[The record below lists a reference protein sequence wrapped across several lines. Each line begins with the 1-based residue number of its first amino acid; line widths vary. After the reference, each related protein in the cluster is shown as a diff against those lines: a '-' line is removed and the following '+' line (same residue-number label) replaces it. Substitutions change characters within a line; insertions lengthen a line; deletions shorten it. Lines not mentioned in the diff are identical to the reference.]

1 MSKPNARDSAARSRP
16 PYGRYLAEAL
26 IVFLGVT
33 AAFMLDGWRQE
44 REAEVRADR
53 FRDALVHEL
62 RTIHGT
68 ASGAVE
74 DLKAYR
80 KAYEDSL
87 AAGRPLRPEPIY
99 YVNRE
104 SPRLFEAALSAGGV
118 EALDPQLLR
127 KLGEFYSNLSNVFRI
142 LESMVDHSRALLI
155 PNLDAP
161 LDEFYDLEARTIRPK
176 YAWMPQGRDRVIR
189 LGQDIVA
196 RGDSLLAELQR

>member
-1 MSKPNARDSAARSRP
+1 MSESHTSESPDRSRP

-33 AAFMLDGWRQE
+33 AAFMLDGLRQQQ
-44 REAEVRADR
+44 EAEARADR
-53 FRDALVHEL
+53 FREALVHEL
-62 RTIHGT
+62 QTIHGI

-74 DLKAYR
+74 DLEAYR

-87 AAGRPLRPEPIY
+87 AAGRPLRPEPIN

-118 EALDPQLLR
+118 EALDPHLLR
-127 KLGEFYSNLSNVFRI
+127 KLGGFYSSLSNVFRI
-142 LESMVDHSRALLI
+142 LESMVDHSRQLLI

-161 LDEFYDLEARTIRPK
+161 LDEFYDLEARTIRPE
-176 YAWMPQGRDRVIR
+176 YAWMPEGRNRVIQ
-189 LGQDIVA
+189 LGRAIVA
-196 RGDSLLAELQR
+196 QGDSLLAELER